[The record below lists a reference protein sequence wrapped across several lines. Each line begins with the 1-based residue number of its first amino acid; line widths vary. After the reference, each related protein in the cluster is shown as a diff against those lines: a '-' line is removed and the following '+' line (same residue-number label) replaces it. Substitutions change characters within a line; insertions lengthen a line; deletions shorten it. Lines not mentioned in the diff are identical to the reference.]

1 MAERES
7 ARRVARLLGISDW
20 KRWSAD
26 EITGFHRMAPLLAC
40 LPDIERWGARD
51 RRLLARIVRA
61 KGSRRERDYALLAS
75 RHRRFRA
82 AVERLANQTAHPAA

>member
-1 MAERES
+1 
-7 ARRVARLLGISDW
+7 V
-20 KRWSAD
+20 RWAFCAFVNFAGPG
-26 EITGFHRMAPLLAC
+26 TY
-40 LPDIERWGARD
+40 RWGARD

-82 AVERLANQTAHPAA
+82 AVEQLANETTPPAR